1 MELRRH
7 IDEWLREWKKD
18 PALCKSLAETIRK
31 SEATT
36 CLEGHWVPVPKED
49 TIQDLLEGE

>member
-1 MELRRH
+1 MLPTR
-7 IDEWLREWKKD
+7 
-18 PALCKSLAETIRK
+18 

-49 TIQDLLEGE
+49 TIKDLLEDVNE